1 MREPIGRRA
10 FLKGLSGAAS
20 LGWACGCF
28 GAAAPKRRPS
38 RPNILFIM
46 SDDHACNAIG
56 AYGSRIARTPHIDRI
71 AREGALLVNS
81 FCVNSICS
89 PSRAC
94 ILTGTHSH
102 VNGVT
107 HNGARWNGRQ
117 TVYSRLLQKAG
128 YQTAL
133 IGKWH
138 QKPPTPTDEVGFWD
152 VLIGH
157 GGQGSY
163 HDPVFATATGQTQSK
178 GYATDIIADKSIAWL
193 EGTWNRRAPFLLM
206 AQFKAP
212 HVPRRPPRRHLNRY
226 APDRIPLPETFFDDF
241 KNRAP
246 YAAKAWMK
254 VWDGRPARA
263 DAYPLPATPQE
274 RSAWAGLGEEQRA
287 WQEHDNRRNMD
298 YHKRLRAGAFEDTRV
313 LATYLYQR
321 RMQDYLG
328 CVSAVDDNV
337 GRLLGWLDKQGLTED
352 TIVVYCSD
360 QSYFI
365 GEHGWMEKRW
375 MYEES
380 LRMPFVLR
388 WPGKVKAGSRIEAMV
403 QNIDF
408 APTFLD
414 AAGETIPAEMQGRSF
429 LGLLQ
434 GRPADDWR
442 DAIYY
447 HYYHHGA
454 HNVPRHDGV
463 RTGRYKLI
471 HYYTDDVYE
480 LFDLRKDPHEL
491 NSVADAPEYA
501 DVARD
506 LRARLAKM
514 RKDYDVPEKVYRYP
528 YVHLSQAE
536 RKARAGKR

>member
-1 MREPIGRRA
+1 MQKSTGRRA
-10 FLKGLSGAAS
+10 FLRGLSGAAA
-20 LGWACGCF
+20 LGWASGCF
-28 GAAAPKRRPS
+28 GVAAPKRPRS

-46 SDDHACNAIG
+46 SDDHACNTIG
-56 AYGSRIARTPHIDRI
+56 AYGSRLVKTPHIDRI

-81 FCVNSICS
+81 FCANSICS

-94 ILTGTHSH
+94 ILTGTHNH
-102 VNGVT
+102 KNGVT
-107 HNGARWNGRQ
+107 YNGATWDGRQ

-138 QKPPTPTDEVGFWD
+138 QKPPTPTDEVGYWD

-163 HDPVFATATGQTQSK
+163 HDPVFATSGGQSQCK
-178 GYATDIIADKSIAWL
+178 GYATDLIASKAIAWM
-193 EGTWNRRAPFLLM
+193 EGQWNRRDPFLLM

-212 HVPRRPPRRHLNRY
+212 HVPRQPPPRHFERY
-226 APDRIPLPETFFDDF
+226 DPESIPLPPTFFDDY
-241 KNRAP
+241 KGRAP

-254 VWDGRPARA
+254 VWDGRPAKPET
-263 DAYPLPATPQE
+263 YPLPASPQE
-274 RSAWAGLGEEQRA
+274 RKAWADLGEQERA
-287 WQEHDNRRNMD
+287 WKEHEDRRNAD
-298 YHKRLRAGAFEDTRV
+298 YHKLLRAGTFNDTRV
-313 LATYLYQR
+313 FATYLYRR

-337 GRLLGWLDKQGLTED
+337 GRLLAWLDKQGLAED

-380 LRMPFVLR
+380 LRMPFMLR
-388 WPGKVKAGSRIEAMV
+388 WPGTVKPGTRIEAMV

-414 AAGETIPAEMQGRSF
+414 AAGEKVPAEMQGRSF

-463 RTGRYKLI
+463 RTARYKLI

-480 LFDLRKDPHEL
+480 LFDLKNDPHEL
-491 NSVADAPEYA
+491 KSIHDAPQSA
-501 DVARD
+501 DVVRD
-506 LRARLAKM
+506 MRTRLAEL
-514 RKDYDVPEKVYRYP
+514 RKLYEVPEKVYRYP
-528 YVHLSQAE
+528 YVYLSQAE